1 MSRTSAIAKRLE
13 DMGVD
18 PLENLVRIAMRA
30 EAAGNL
36 ALAAKTWG
44 DLMQYMAPKLKSMEV
59 AFEPETLR
67 YLDRQQRLTRIGQL
81 MRQVG
86 YDKSAGIIEGSCE
99 RLPAQLNA
107 EPSQE

>member
-1 MSRTSAIAKRLE
+1 MSRQSAIAKRLE

-18 PLENLVRIAMRA
+18 PLENLVRIAQRA

-36 ALAAKTWG
+36 SLAAKTWG

-67 YLDRQQRLTRIGQL
+67 YLDRQQRLARIDQL
-81 MRQVG
+81 LRLTGHDRAADVI
-86 YDKSAGIIEGSCE
+86 DSTCE
-99 RLPAQLNA
+99 VVPAQLKQ
-107 EPSQE
+107 EPAQE

>member
-1 MSRTSAIAKRLE
+1 MSRQSAIAKRLE

-18 PLENLVRIAMRA
+18 PLENLVRIASRA

-59 AFEPETLR
+59 SIEPETMR
-67 YLDRQQRLTRIGQL
+67 FMDRQQRLERIEHLLRLTGHQRSADVIDVECKQL
-81 MRQVG
+81 
-86 YDKSAGIIEGSCE
+86 DS
-99 RLPAQLNA
+99 LPAQ
-107 EPSQE
+107 E